1 MPDNLPSLAAIRVF
15 EAAARH
21 LSFTRA
27 ASELGMTQAA
37 VSYQIKVLEERVGSP
52 LFLRRPREVVLTEAG
67 QRLAPEVNRAFDI
80 LREAFADFGERE
92 HGTLIVNTMH
102 TFAAQW
108 LAPRLGIFQLMHPEI
123 AVRLETTER
132 LVDFTREEVDVVV
145 RAGKGQWPGL
155 MATKLIDVR
164 FTPMLSPALAA
175 SIGGVKEPAD
185 ILKLPLL
192 DSKDPWWVIW
202 LQANDLP
209 LDILREQTAPSLNM
223 QILDAAAAM
232 SGLGV
237 TLLTPAYFQRELAD
251 GRLIQPFERV
261 IDEGNGYWLAY
272 PEGRRNVPRIKAFRD
287 WIVAEAA
294 QAESEAA
301 RQGLE
306 RVKGIEPSS

>member
-1 MPDNLPSLAAIRVF
+1 MSDHLPSLAAIRVF

-80 LREAFADFGERE
+80 LREAFVELGERE

-102 TFAAQW
+102 TFASQW
-108 LAPRLGIFQLMHPEI
+108 LAPRLGIFQLRHPEI
-123 AVRLETTER
+123 AVRLETTQR
-132 LVDFTREEVDVVV
+132 LVDFIREEVDVVV

-155 MATKLIDVR
+155 IATKLLDVR
-164 FTPMLSPALAA
+164 FTPMLSPRLAA
-175 SIGGVKEPAD
+175 SIGGIHEPAD

-192 DSKDPWWVIW
+192 DSDDPWWVIW
-202 LQANDLP
+202 LNTYGLP
-209 LDILREQTAPSLNM
+209 LDVLDRQTTPSMNL
-223 QILDAAAAM
+223 QTFDAIAAM
-232 SGLGV
+232 AGQGV
-237 TLLTPAYFQRELAD
+237 TLLTPAYFQQELAD
-251 GRLIQPFERV
+251 GRLIQPFDKI

-272 PEGRRNVPRIKAFRD
+272 PEGRRNVPKIKAFRD

-294 QAESEAA
+294 KAD
-301 RQGLE
+301 
-306 RVKGIEPSS
+306 